1 MFGNTSVLLKY
12 FKVYVCTIKT
22 VEGAQQPHGNLHE
35 DLWFCLWMFLVTSEL
50 FAYLPVA
57 SIRPSYIM
65 VLFASSEGAT
75 SSCSDWH
82 WEWTL
87 EVIVFSL
94 SLQAESL
101 KAGCPGPGR
110 SLVSPKLGI
119 IIEGVSKFT
128 KVALKANKKSCTKL
142 NTFYLQ
148 GITWVIVVNHYEFL
162 PLENLKG
169 FFPPSVNQVE
179 VNTTS

>member
-12 FKVYVCTIKT
+12 FKVSVCTIKI
-22 VEGAQQPHGNLHE
+22 VEGAQQPYGNLHE
-35 DLWFCLWMFLVTSEL
+35 DLWFCFWIFVVTSEL

-57 SIRPSYIM
+57 SIKPSYIM

-94 SLQAESL
+94 SPQAESL
-101 KAGCPGPGR
+101 KAGSPGPGG
-110 SLVSPKLGI
+110 SLVSPRMGI

-128 KVALKANKKSCTKL
+128 EVPLKAKKKATQ
-142 NTFYLQ
+142 N
-148 GITWVIVVNHYEFL
+148 
-162 PLENLKG
+162 
-169 FFPPSVNQVE
+169 
-179 VNTTS
+179 